1 MEQLRVKY
9 GDRDVELIAM
19 YVREPHAG
27 ERSFKQYRDHESFE
41 HKMEVAQELQQ
52 LKDIKLTVGVDDM
65 SQEQHLSLGNLPNMA
80 YVVGKDGLVAY
91 SNTWQHAEDI
101 DETLARL
108 VTADDPSRPVK
119 PTIST
124 ANLSTAI

>member
-1 MEQLRVKY
+1 MEELRVKY
-9 GDRDVELIAM
+9 ADRDVEFIAM
-19 YVREPHAG
+19 YVRESHAG
-27 ERSFKQYRDHESFE
+27 ERSFKEYRDHENFA
-41 HKMEVAQELQQ
+41 HKMAVAQGLQQ

-65 SQEQHLSLGNLPNMA
+65 SQEQHLALGNLPNMA
-80 YVVGKDGLVAY
+80 YVVGKDGRAAY

-108 VTADDPSRPVK
+108 VTADDPSRPVE

-124 ANLSTAI
+124 AKLGTAI

>member
-1 MEQLRVKY
+1 MEELRVKY
-9 GDRDVELIAM
+9 EGRDVEFIAM

-41 HKMEVAQELQQ
+41 HKMDLAQELQR
-52 LKDIKLTVGVDDM
+52 LKNIELTVGVDDM
-65 SQEQHLSLGNLPNMA
+65 DQEQHLALGNLPNMA
-80 YVVGKDGLVAY
+80 YVVGKDGKVAY
-91 SNTWQHAEDI
+91 SNTWQHAEHI

-124 ANLSTAI
+124 DGLSTAI